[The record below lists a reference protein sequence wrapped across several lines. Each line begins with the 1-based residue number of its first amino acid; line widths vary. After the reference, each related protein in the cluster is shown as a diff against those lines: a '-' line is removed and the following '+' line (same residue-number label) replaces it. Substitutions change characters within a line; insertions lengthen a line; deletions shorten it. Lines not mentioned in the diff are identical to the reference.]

1 MLISACKNTI
11 SNRYC
16 HGIENKNSGT
26 EIDAAQSVFNS
37 GIPAAGFFAK
47 LKGMT
52 KYSGWV

>member
-16 HGIENKNSGT
+16 HGIEIKIPDS

-37 GIPAAGFFAK
+37 GIHAAGFFAK
-47 LKGMT
+47 LKGMA
-52 KYSGWV
+52 KYSG

>member
-26 EIDAAQSVFNS
+26 EIDAVQMVFNS
-37 GIPAAGFFAK
+37 GIPAAGLFAK

-52 KYSGWV
+52 KYFGWV